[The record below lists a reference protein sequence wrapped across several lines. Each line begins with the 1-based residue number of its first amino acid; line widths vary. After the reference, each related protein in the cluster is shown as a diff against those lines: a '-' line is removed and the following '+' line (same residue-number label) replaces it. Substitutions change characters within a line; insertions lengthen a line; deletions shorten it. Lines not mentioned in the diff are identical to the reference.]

1 MFDRRS
7 LRITAVAVLVV
18 ALVALVGTLINR
30 RSGQPSPI
38 AHAQQPPVE
47 PGSIDD
53 LVQRANANGD
63 HSATLPIEIMHEDVD
78 GFDDARTHYS
88 IVVADAVSKQSFAIS
103 AYSIETW
110 FKFTVT
116 ETILSTG
123 PHICVTGA
131 CSLPAGLPAA
141 GSNELWLSKAGGTIE
156 RNGVTVNFEWNE
168 FPDFNIGQRYV
179 LFIDMN
185 QSTRV
190 GANALG
196 PVGVFMLDNNG
207 IMAAVLG
214 EDTNL
219 KSDISSRFGNSL
231 SQLRNAINP
240 PPPPPSG
247 CDPAAEQAC
256 NARGGGYYWDDSTC
270 QCAFD
275 VCIPKPWLCP

>member
-1 MFDRRS
+1 MFSRPS
-7 LRITAVAVLVV
+7 LILAAFLISIVACVVAVSIVL
-18 ALVALVGTLINR
+18 NR
-30 RSGQPSPI
+30 RSIPPGPVV
-38 AHAQQPPVE
+38 HAQQPPIE

-53 LVQRANANGD
+53 LAQKASANGKF
-63 HSATLPIEIMHEDVD
+63 SVTIPLEIMHEDVD
-78 GFDDARTHYS
+78 GFDDAKAHYS
-88 IVVADAVSKQSFAIS
+88 IVVVDAVSKQSFAIS
-103 AYSIETW
+103 AFSIETW

-116 ETILSTG
+116 ETILSTP

-141 GSNELWLSKAGGTIE
+141 ASNELWLSKSGGSIE
-156 RNGVTVNFEWNE
+156 RNGITVNFEWSE

-207 IMAAVLG
+207 IMTPVLG

-231 SQLRNAINP
+231 AQLRNAIN

-247 CDPAAEQAC
+247 CDPAAEQTC
-256 NARGGGYYWDDSTC
+256 NARGGGYYWDDTNC

>member
-1 MFDRRS
+1 MSGRPS
-7 LRITAVAVLVV
+7 LILTAFIVSVAACVLLVSVV
-18 ALVALVGTLINR
+18 LNR
-30 RSGQPSPI
+30 RSVPPAPI
-38 AHAQQPPVE
+38 AHAQQPPIE

-53 LVQRANANGD
+53 RVQKAIINGKF
-63 HSATLPIEIMHEDVD
+63 SVTVPLEIMHEDVD
-78 GFDDARTHYS
+78 GFDDAKAHYS
-88 IVVADAVSKQSFAIS
+88 IVVADAVSKQSFATS
-103 AYSIETW
+103 AYNIETW
-110 FKFTVT
+110 FKFTVA
-116 ETILSTG
+116 ETILNTA

-131 CSLPAGLPAA
+131 CTLPAGLPAA
-141 GSNELWLSKAGGTIE
+141 GANELWLSKSGGTIE
-156 RNGVTVNFEWNE
+156 RNGVTVNLEWNE

-231 SQLRNAINP
+231 TQLRNAINP

-270 QCAFD
+270 KCAFD